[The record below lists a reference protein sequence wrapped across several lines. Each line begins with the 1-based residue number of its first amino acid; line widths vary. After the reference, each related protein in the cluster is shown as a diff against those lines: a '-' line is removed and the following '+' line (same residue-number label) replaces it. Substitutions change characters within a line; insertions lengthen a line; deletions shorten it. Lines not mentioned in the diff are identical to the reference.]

1 MIKNQDHLNRFII
14 LYSNETII
22 HLLSILNFPI
32 LVEECFYYPLSK
44 KVIVLICKQFDIISF
59 NYLLFIYSLIGHCSF
74 RLISQK

>member
-44 KVIVLICKQFDIISF
+44 KVNVLICKQFDII
-59 NYLLFIYSLIGHCSF
+59 YYLFIH
-74 RLISQK
+74 